1 MAGRDPD
8 PVPEPSLWLA
18 PSKGAVSSSP
28 GQRAPAVP
36 PPATQAH
43 RAVDC
48 IGSMATSA
56 QRGCPEF
63 RGTSVA
69 ARCASGCD
77 DLLIVHG
84 GWDSSGDFGVERGA
98 QLGQVQVAVD
108 PAELLAGLD
117 HAGGAPA

>member
-18 PSKGAVSSSP
+18 PARWSLSSSP

-56 QRGCPEF
+56 QLRALVNDFADPLGWRVVLVPTL
-63 RGTSVA
+63 G
-69 ARCASGCD
+69 D
-77 DLLIVHG
+77 QLLAPLV
-84 GWDSSGDFGVERGA
+84 VLE
-98 QLGQVQVAVD
+98 
-108 PAELLAGLD
+108 ELLTDLA
-117 HAGGAPA
+117 A